1 MEAVAEVVA
10 VAASGGGMHAASPLP
25 PLPVDGSSSDAVA
38 PHTPAALPS
47 PTVVEDSD
55 DGPATPTAAAAAAA
69 SALAAA
75 PKGSK
80 RLARLLIAVCVL
92 LGMLLPAA
100 LAFGD
105 AFGVPAE
112 SPLGRGVAAA
122 RQHMAREPKINAAR
136 AEEEDDELRWRRRR
150 QASSDSKKE
159 AATGAKPKAASAKP
173 TAAAD
178 EELQRARRAAEAK
191 AARARA
197 TPPEDL

>member
-1 MEAVAEVVA
+1 MRVGRSPWELENDVRRFRKKINSDLEAPEPPGRR
-10 VAASGGGMHAASPLP
+10 GGPRLP
-25 PLPVDGSSSDAVA
+25 
-38 PHTPAALPS
+38 
-47 PTVVEDSD
+47 
-55 DGPATPTAAAAAAA
+55 
-69 SALAAA
+69 
-75 PKGSK
+75 
-80 RLARLLIAVCVL
+80 
-92 LGMLLPAA
+92 
-100 LAFGD
+100 
-105 AFGVPAE
+105 
-112 SPLGRGVAAA
+112 GVAAA

-197 TPPEDL
+197 TPPEEL

>member
-10 VAASGGGMHAASPLP
+10 VAAGGGGMHAASPLP

-47 PTVVEDSD
+47 PWLSK
-55 DGPATPTAAAAAAA
+55 TPTTGRRRRRRRRRRQLRRGGGAQ
-69 SALAAA
+69 
-75 PKGSK
+75 GSK

-136 AEEEDDELRWRRRR
+136 AEEDDDELRWRRRR

-197 TPPEDL
+197 TPPEEDL